1 MARCSNV
8 KPASGW
14 LRELSKLPSFTWLGP
29 VILIAPCFCSWTV
42 LFKLDAPYCTIIT
55 FVYFCVLSDC
65 TKHYF
70 RSQTFFFDA
79 HNLLDILGKKTHVSI
94 SLSHYQS
101 AKALRWTHLTAM
113 HPATTSI
120 SQAITYVFE
129 EHISRS
135 WKMTNLFSQQPNQI
149 SSFPCGEVHR
159 SNACNHADKWHKDW
173 STGIDDMESWYA
185 KSRWFP
191 PQKKSRTPR
200 LFFKVNLPWKKHKGD
215 FSEKT

>member
-1 MARCSNV
+1 MRHIALLLLLYTFVCFR
-8 KPASGW
+8 
-14 LRELSKLPSFTWLGP
+14 
-29 VILIAPCFCSWTV
+29 IAPS
-42 LFKLDAPYCTIIT
+42 IIFGVRHSFST
-55 FVYFCVLSDC
+55 HIISSIYS
-65 TKHYF
+65 
-70 RSQTFFFDA
+70 A
-79 HNLLDILGKKTHVSI
+79 KKTHVSI

-191 PQKKSRTPR
+191 PKKKSRTPR
-200 LFFKVNLPWKKHKGD
+200 LFFKVNLPWKKTQGRLQW
-215 FSEKT
+215 ENII